1 MRCWFVPPLRWLG
14 IAIARL
20 PQSWLLG
27 LGRGLAFVLWPLLRS
42 RRRIAA
48 INIGLCFPELDAAA
62 RRRLVRE
69 SLANTS
75 IGLLETL
82 RAWHG
87 HPRQLA
93 RLADV
98 EGLDT
103 LRAALDGGQ
112 GVLLLCGHFTHVELA
127 IRLLREALGR
137 PVSVMAR
144 PHNSPCLEG
153 WFNAARQAAF
163 GPIIGKKE
171 VRGLLR
177 NLKDGKPVVYAADQ
191 NFNYQHAFVPFFGV
205 PAATL
210 TAAPDLVQR
219 SGARLLPF
227 WFRREADGRYRIR
240 VGPAWPDWPSGDPV
254 RDAAR
259 YMQELEQ
266 QVRLAPGQYLWA
278 HRRFKTRPPGEAPLY

>member
-1 MRCWFVPPLRWLG
+1 MRCWFVPPLRWLA
-14 IAIARL
+14 IAVARL
-20 PQSWLLG
+20 PQPMLLG
-27 LGRGLAFVLWPLLRS
+27 LGRCLAFCLWPLLRS

-48 INIGLCFPELDAAA
+48 INVGLCFPERDAAA
-62 RRRLVRE
+62 QRRLVRE
-69 SLANTS
+69 SLANTV

-82 RAWHG
+82 QAWHG
-87 HPRQLA
+87 RPRQLA
-93 RLADV
+93 GLADI
-98 EGLDT
+98 EGLAE

-127 IRLLREALGR
+127 IRLLRDALGQ

-144 PHNSPCLEG
+144 PHNSPCLEA
-153 WFNAARQAAF
+153 WFNAARQSAF

-177 NLKDGKPVVYAADQ
+177 NLRDGQPVVYAADQ

-210 TAAPDLVQR
+210 TATPDLVRR

-240 VGPAWPDWPSGDPV
+240 IGPAWPDWPSDDAV
-254 RDAAR
+254 RDAAV

-266 QVRLAPGQYLWA
+266 QVRQAPGQYLWA
-278 HRRFKTRPPGEAPLY
+278 HRRFKTRPPGEAPVY